1 MSIHVRPDV
10 VAFRE
15 LETLV
20 RNLSEQL
27 AGFRRRALAAETRTR
42 ELEQILAGMQGKLD
56 ELREQS
62 EDMQQSRD
70 AALLEAR
77 TMESQVTALRREL
90 TRAQSV
96 GSGGSASTA
105 VTPLPVASAVG
116 ESSPRLMAMS
126 GNDESSLREEN
137 EQLRGRLAE
146 ARERTTRLG
155 ERVRFL
161 RQQVSLGVER

>member
-1 MSIHVRPDV
+1 MRPDV
-10 VAFRE
+10 AAFRE

-27 AGFRRRALAAETRTR
+27 AGFRRRALAAETRAR

-56 ELREQS
+56 ELREQA
-62 EDMQQSRD
+62 EGMQQSRD

-77 TMESQVTALRREL
+77 TMEAQVATLRRDL
-90 TRAQSV
+90 TRAQS
-96 GSGGSASTA
+96 SASGTPAAA
-105 VTPLPVASAVG
+105 VIGAGVMALPVSGSPGDSV
-116 ESSPRLMAMS
+116 PRLVTG
-126 GNDESSLREEN
+126 GNDASLRAEN